1 MRNKCLQMG
10 CPAQFNF
17 LLAESKTFS
26 RPPENIIYSGA
37 AAGGAAAGE
46 NDFSK
51 IFPSALFHK
60 TDIED
65 SERIDI
71 QWDLELEPENHLI
84 GKYDLFISTSVLE
97 HVRRPWIA
105 AKNMEKTVLKG
116 GYLYISVP
124 WVWDFHE
131 FPKDYWRF
139 SHQSLDILFED
150 SVPISTAMST
160 YPDCILYELN
170 PYIDREITM
179 KTSDILDN
187 GIKTECRGVP
197 LLMIHQIRQII

>member
-1 MRNKCLQMG
+1 MG
-10 CPAQFNF
+10 CKAQFNF
-17 LLAESKTFS
+17 LLGASKTFS

-37 AAGGAAAGE
+37 AGGE

-65 SERIDI
+65 SEHIDI

-105 AKNMEKTVLKG
+105 AKNMEKTVSKG

-139 SHQSLDILFED
+139 SHQSLDILFEA
-150 SVPISTAMST
+150 STPILTAWST
-160 YPDCILYELN
+160 YPDCVLYPHD
-170 PYIDREITM
+170 PYIDRKMPM
-179 KTSDILDN
+179 KVTGTLNN
-187 GIKTECRGVP
+187 GIKVERRGVP
-197 LLMIHQIRQII
+197 VLNLHQIRQITG